1 MCGLF
6 GTIRPRYYPQNLRS
20 IAADALLDLGYLA
33 EDRGIDSAGIATLH
47 SRSLAP
53 LQCINHAVRE
63 NTVGRWRIR
72 TALGAF
78 STHLPDAAQVHSN
91 LASARVTLGHTRW
104 ATQGATTLDN
114 ASPLNAGDIIGTH
127 NGDVTAPIASGR
139 TDSAWLFDQ
148 LDRTATIGGTA
159 AVLTALRGRAAL
171 AWVRR
176 SRPNQ
181 VFLARTALSPLATAI
196 DWAGAL
202 WWASNPE
209 WLRELDGWHNLGLTN
224 PLPMIEG
231 TLLALSADADEVT
244 LTACRRFT
252 ATSRPRDERLAH
264 SAAWRGLTIS
274 DRRYELDHRNHHVQS
289 IYQPSTRRRT
299 RRLDAYAPS
308 RCDALASGWRPRRSG
323 RTDYC

>member
-6 GTIRPRYYPQNLRS
+6 GTIRPHCYPQNLRS

-47 SRSLAP
+47 SRALAP
-53 LQCINHAVRE
+53 LQSINHAVRE

-78 STHLPDAAQVHSN
+78 STHLPDAAQVHNN

-127 NGDVTAPIASGR
+127 NGDVTAPIRSGT
-139 TDSAWLFDQ
+139 TDSAWVFNQ
-148 LDRTATIGGTA
+148 LNKTATIRATA
-159 AVLTALRGRAAL
+159 SVLTGLRGRAAL
-171 AWVRR
+171 AWARR
-176 SRPNQ
+176 SRPDL
-181 VFLARTALSPLATAI
+181 VFLARTALSPLATAT
-196 DWAGAL
+196 DRAGGL

-209 WLRELDGWHNLGLTN
+209 WLRELDGWHDLGLTN

-231 TLLALSADADEVT
+231 TLLVLCSDRDEVT
-244 LTACRRFT
+244 LSAYRRFT

-264 SAAWRGLTIS
+264 SAAWRGFTIT
-274 DRRYELDHRNHHVQS
+274 DRRHELDNRNHRVERAFPHQAG
-289 IYQPSTRRRT
+289 I
-299 RRLDAYAPS
+299 
-308 RCDALASGWRPRRSG
+308 RSQLPG
-323 RTDYC
+323 

>member
-6 GTIRPRYYPQNLRS
+6 GTIRPRHYPLGLRP

-33 EDRGIDSAGIATLH
+33 EDRGVDSAGIATLH
-47 SRSLAP
+47 SRVLAP
-53 LQCINHAVRE
+53 LPSTNPAVQE
-63 NTVGRWRIR
+63 HTVGRWRIR

-78 STHLPDAAQVHSN
+78 TTHLPSSHQVHSN
-91 LASARVTLGHTRW
+91 LGSARVVLGHTRW
-104 ATQGATTLDN
+104 ATQGATTLKN
-114 ASPLNAGDIIGTH
+114 ASPLEAGDIIGTH
-127 NGDVTAPIASGR
+127 NGDVTAPIANGR

-148 LDRTATIGGTA
+148 LDRTATIRGTA

-196 DWAGAL
+196 DRAGAL

-209 WLRELDGWHNLGLTN
+209 WLRELDGWHDLGLTN
-224 PLPMIEG
+224 PLPMMEG
-231 TLLALSADADEVT
+231 TLLALCSDTDEVT
-244 LTACRRFT
+244 LAACRGFT

-264 SAAWRGLTIS
+264 SAAWRGFTIS

-289 IYQPSTRRRT
+289 VYQPSNRQRA
-299 RRLDAYAPS
+299 RRLDA
-308 RCDALASGWRPRRSG
+308 
-323 RTDYC
+323 

>member
-6 GTIRPRYYPQNLRS
+6 GTIRPRHYPQNLRS

-33 EDRGIDSAGIATLH
+33 EDRGVDSAGIATLH
-47 SRSLAP
+47 SRALTP

-78 STHLPDAAQVHSN
+78 STHLPDSRQVRSN
-91 LASARVTLGHTRW
+91 LASARIALCHTRW

-127 NGDVTAPIASGR
+127 NGDVTAPTRNGS

-148 LDRTATIGGTA
+148 LNHAPTMKATA
-159 AVLTALRGRAAL
+159 AVLTNLRGRAAL
-171 AWVRR
+171 AWTRR
-176 SRPNQ
+176 SRSDL
-181 VFLARTALSPLATAI
+181 VFLARTALSPLATAT
-196 DWAGAL
+196 DRAGAL

-209 WLRELDGWHNLGLTN
+209 WLRELDDWHDLELSN
-224 PLPMIEG
+224 PVPMFEG
-231 TLLALSADADEVT
+231 TLIVLRSDRDEVT
-244 LTACRRFT
+244 LTAHRRVT

-264 SAAWRGLTIS
+264 SAAWRGFTIT
-274 DRRYELDHRNHHVQS
+274 DRRNELNHRNHHVQS
-289 IYQPSTRRRT
+289 AFPDRAVDRT
-299 RRLDAYAPS
+299 RFGGHRTRLLQFLSTGD
-308 RCDALASGWRPRRSG
+308 
-323 RTDYC
+323 